1 MTETPVFRTIAVT
14 CHTEGCDNKDVDLEL
29 SVPDEPDPAV
39 VCGVCHQPITDKRE
53 ASQNDRDT

>member
-1 MTETPVFRTIAVT
+1 MTETPVFRAITVT

-39 VCGVCHQPITDKRE
+39 ICGVCSQPITDKRE
-53 ASQNDRDT
+53 ASQ